1 MPGNFEQSESKL
13 KSPIGPR
20 RREMEPANQR
30 LDRRLLGAAPG
41 DVTAER
47 REAAAHV
54 SLIRRA
60 VIDDTDRRER
70 LQSVPAAKGE
80 GRRVVDD
87 TVAGL
92 DAPERRGLAVTDLH
106 EAVASADADMFGGS
120 HRHPVPAHAA
130 AGTNTRS
137 RWPSGSV
144 ATKVV
149 PKSICTGAW
158 RMFRPRF
165 FQSAKVAS
173 TAAAFSTVNATSL
186 APACALAAGSTVLRD
201 HSPNITPSLRGSIAK
216 VGEVSTMGWPS
227 RSE

>member
-20 RREMEPANQR
+20 RREMEPADQR

-41 DVTAER
+41 DVTAEW

-92 DAPERRGLAVTDLH
+92 DAPERRGLAVTGLH
-106 EAVASADADMFGGS
+106 ESLAAADADMFGRG
-120 HRHPVPAHAA
+120 HCHPVSAHAA

-144 ATKVV
+144 ATKVM
-149 PKSICTGAW
+149 PKSICTGSCK
-158 RMFRPRF
+158 MFSPRC

-173 TAAAFSTVNATSL
+173 TAGVFSTVNATSP
-186 APACALAAGSTVLRD
+186 APAGTLAAGSTVLRD
-201 HSPNITPSLRGSIAK
+201 HSPSITPSLSGSIAK
-216 VGEVSTMGWPS
+216 VGEFSRMGRPS
-227 RSE
+227 KSA